1 MTQTEKKVAREKA
14 RKRWHESVADGK
26 VKLVKDLSEREKR
39 SRRRSWRE
47 AQRRCKRNKSADD
60 QDTGKPQ
67 QTSQKRTGRKRQR
80 RDQALSYRTIRNLKN
95 KLKRQTVLMHL
106 YKKDGSDT
114 KINQNHDMWSH
125 KIVRGLRLVNCWD
138 AITFPRKSNV
148 HYSFTI
154 YWLQISESVMLIQKI
169 KERKLHSRDWF
180 VGKLSNGTGL
190 IPCYQNQ
197 LVFLWREQV

>member
-1 MTQTEKKVAREKA
+1 MALTSAERQKRYRKRRDSDPDRKEVAREKA

-47 AQRRCKRNKSADD
+47 VTAQFVILR
-60 QDTGKPQ
+60 
-67 QTSQKRTGRKRQR
+67 TSW
-80 RDQALSYRTIRNLKN
+80 RDRLPSCICT
-95 KLKRQTVLMHL
+95 
-106 YKKDGSDT
+106 KKDGSDT

-125 KIVRGLRLVNCWD
+125 KIVRGLKLVYCWD

-148 HYSFTI
+148 YYSFTM
-154 YWLQISESVMLIQKI
+154 YWLQISESIMLIQKI
-169 KERKLHSRDWF
+169 KERKLHSKDWF
-180 VGKLSNGTGL
+180 VGKLSNGKGL